1 MVKQHGDLV
10 IAGVGGASGGTY
22 DTVRLDG
29 VATVNGSVEARIFKG
44 NGHVHMK
51 GDLRAE
57 ELECNGNMNVK
68 GSLKIGTLK
77 AEGMVRIGGSL
88 RGESCVLNGVIS
100 TKADCELEELTG
112 EGAFTVNG
120 LLSAGHV
127 DFVLHGPGKA
137 NEIGVESLVIRQN
150 NQGTWNRLLG
160 GMFPKLKPELNA
172 GTIEGDF
179 IDLEYTN
186 ADVIRGNIVIIGE
199 GCTVGAVEYRSQ
211 LTVHPGARVGR
222 EEKIG
227 V

>member
-22 DTVRLDG
+22 DTVRIDG
-29 VATVNGSVEARIFKG
+29 VGTVNGSVEARIVTG
-44 NGHVHMK
+44 NGHINMK
-51 GDLRAE
+51 GDLRAG

-68 GSLKIGTLK
+68 GGLTVDTLK
-77 AEGMVRIGGSL
+77 AEGMLRIGGAL
-88 RGESCVLNGVIS
+88 RGESCVLSGVIS

-127 DFVLHGPGKA
+127 DFVLQGPGKA

-150 NQGTWNRLLG
+150 NQGAWNRLLG
-160 GMFPKLKPELNA
+160 GIFPKLKSELNA

-179 IDLEYTN
+179 IDVEYTN
-186 ADVIRGNIVIIGE
+186 ADVVRGNIVIIGE
-199 GCTVGAVEYRSQ
+199 GCTIGAVEYRSQ

-222 EEKIG
+222 DEKIG